1 MLYNMKITKTLVAM
15 LTMLATT
22 MTVNAADKLVNFT
35 VLRNY
40 FHNNDAPALAS
51 PLITN
56 KKAFDEQFGMA
67 AFMGKGGQPTPVNFS
82 KNAVLA
88 IVLPETNKDIDIDS
102 VKVMESGKNELTLA
116 YTVHE
121 GAERSYYT
129 KPLQLMAINNK
140 YKSYKVKVVPTVRQ
154 DVSTSTSSYDTYFYN
169 DSKHNV
175 KLSVDYPT
183 AGNRALV
190 EGIRTWL
197 GERLGAMEDYF
208 DFSNAKE
215 SVKAAVN
222 TKAKTSAF
230 VQDYAAK
237 IASNMDRLNKGNGGN
252 RCALTASVNRVWEN
266 DRFVS
271 FEATGYSYTGG
282 AHGQS
287 FCDGATFDK
296 QTGKQI
302 SLVKG
307 DAELQKMLTER
318 LKKTTEVEHFMEE
331 PVPMPQA
338 APYVV
343 AGGKIKFV
351 YQPTEIGAYAMGMP
365 ECEIYPYE
373 LEKWLTEEGKKLM
386 NE

>member
-1 MLYNMKITKTLVAM
+1 MKITKTLVAAFM
-15 LTMLATT
+15 MLATT

-40 FHNNDAPALAS
+40 FHNNNAPALSS
-51 PLITN
+51 PLITS
-56 KKAFDEQFGMA
+56 KKAFDEQFGEA
-67 AFMGKGGQPTPVNFS
+67 AFMGKNGQPTPVNFS

-102 VKVMESGKNELTLA
+102 VKVTESGKNELTLA

-129 KPLQLMAINNK
+129 KPLQLMAISKK
-140 YKSYKVKVVPTVRQ
+140 YKSYKVKVVPTVRH

-175 KLSVDYPT
+175 KLSVDYPI
-183 AGNRALV
+183 AGNKALV
-190 EGIRTWL
+190 AGVRTWL
-197 GERLGAMEDYF
+197 GERLGVMAKSF
-208 DFSNAKE
+208 DFSDAKNEVKADVNTNAK
-215 SVKAAVN
+215 A
-222 TKAKTSAF
+222 SAF

-271 FEATGYSYTGG
+271 YEATGYFYTGG

-296 QTGKQI
+296 QTGKQVL
-302 SLVKG
+302 LVKG
-307 DAELQKMLTER
+307 DAALQKMLTER
-318 LKKTTEVEHFMEE
+318 LKKTSGVEHFMEE

-338 APYVV
+338 APYAV

-351 YQPTEIGAYAMGMP
+351 YQPSEIGAYAIGMP
-365 ECEIYPYE
+365 EYEIYPYE
-373 LEKWLTEEGKKLM
+373 LEKWLTKDGKVLM

>member
-1 MLYNMKITKTLVAM
+1 MKITKTLVAM

-40 FHNNDAPALAS
+40 FRNNDVPALAS
-51 PLITN
+51 PLITD
-56 KKAFDEQFGMA
+56 KKSFDEQFGMA
-67 AFMGKGGQPTPVNFS
+67 AFMGKGGQPTPVNFKKS
-82 KNAVLA
+82 AVLA

-102 VKVMESGKNELTLA
+102 VTVTETGKNELTLA

-121 GAERSYYT
+121 GVERSYYT
-129 KPLQLMAINNK
+129 KPLQLMAINKK

-183 AGNRALV
+183 AGNKALV
-190 EGIRTWL
+190 AGVRSWL
-197 GERLGAMEDYF
+197 GNRLSAMAKSFNFNDAKNDVESSVDT
-208 DFSNAKE
+208 NAK
-215 SVKAAVN
+215 A
-222 TKAKTSAF
+222 SAF
-230 VQDYAAK
+230 VQAYAAQ

-252 RCALTASVNRVWEN
+252 RCALTASISRVWEN
-266 DRFVS
+266 NRFVS
-271 FEATGYSYTGG
+271 FEAEGYNYTGG
-282 AHGQS
+282 AHGMS

-296 QTGKQI
+296 QTGKQV

-318 LKKTTEVEHFMEE
+318 LKKTTGVEHFSQE

-338 APYVV
+338 APYVL

-351 YQPTEIGAYAMGMP
+351 YQPYEIGAYAIGKP

-373 LEKWLTEEGKKLM
+373 LEKWLTAEGKVLM